1 MKSLQDLTEILFEQV
16 EKLMIDDNFNDDN
29 GNFSKELLDS
39 ELKKSNTLI
48 DLSKQIVEVSSVQL
62 DAVKVAEPNVWK
74 FKHRIVWELAHGE
87 IPANSVICF
96 KDGNKLNCELD
107 NLILLT
113 RGELAIVNKFFG
125 NYTGELTLTGIAL
138 GKLKSIVSKKQSK

>member
-39 ELKKSNTLI
+39 ELKKSNALI

-62 DAVKVAEPNVWK
+62 DAVKVASQWNYQ
-74 FKHRIVWELAHGE
+74 
-87 IPANSVICF
+87 NSEMP
-96 KDGNKLNCELD
+96 KL
-107 NLILLT
+107 
-113 RGELAIVNKFFG
+113 
-125 NYTGELTLTGIAL
+125 L
-138 GKLKSIVSKKQSK
+138 GLPVPKEV

>member
-39 ELKKSNTLI
+39 ELKKSNALI

-62 DAVKVAEPNVWK
+62 DAVKVASQWN
-74 FKHRIVWELAHGE
+74 FN
-87 IPANSVICF
+87 NSEMP
-96 KDGNKLNCELD
+96 KL
-107 NLILLT
+107 
-113 RGELAIVNKFFG
+113 
-125 NYTGELTLTGIAL
+125 L
-138 GKLKSIVSKKQSK
+138 GLPGPKEV